1 MFDQRR
7 LVFLM
12 SKQLMRQSKSYQNCR
27 WLLPPC
33 FHGSSFSSATHE
45 RLESQGSGKHTT
57 RTDRTPQDILQC
69 LDLNVMYVQL
79 LILRNTC
86 QHESYSITRTILGKE
101 EDPILSRSIVV
112 PRVPIS
118 IDDIRWPHKV
128 SWVLTAPTYETADR
142 SERQLLFVISLILF
156 RHVVDAW
163 RNVKFI

>member
-12 SKQLMRQSKSYQNCR
+12 SKQFMRQSKSYQNCR

-112 PRVPIS
+112 PQEYPFPMMTF
-118 IDDIRWPHKV
+118 DDLIKW
-128 SWVLTAPTYETADR
+128 ADR
-142 SERQLLFVISLILF
+142 SNLWNSWQKRKAAAFC
-156 RHVVDAW
+156 
-163 RNVKFI
+163 N

>member
-1 MFDQRR
+1 MSLPLWMWYNPMFHQLS

-12 SKQLMRQSKSYQNCR
+12 YEQLMRQSKSYQNCR

-112 PRVPIS
+112 PQQYPFPKMTF
-118 IDDIRWPHKV
+118 DDLIKR
-128 SWVLTAPTYETADR
+128 ADR
-142 SERQLLFVISLILF
+142 SDL
-156 RHVVDAW
+156 
-163 RNVKFI
+163 RNSWQKQKAAAFCN